1 MEEDVRSIVCSFDNL
16 YNAMLKCRSGVTW
29 KDSVS
34 RYTNNGLSS
43 VLKLKNSLDTDTY
56 EIEDYYHFTIHEPKK
71 REIVSTKFKDRVFQR
86 SLCDNY
92 LYHEITKGFIYDNGA
107 CQVNRGTDFSRKR
120 LKVHLQKYYRQYGS
134 EGWVL
139 KIDFKNYFGSTP
151 HSTVKDALK
160 KVVNDQWALDQVYRI
175 VDSYN
180 TDGNAVGLG
189 LGSQI
194 TQLVQL
200 LVLNRVDHYIKEYLR
215 IEHYIRYMDDMVL
228 IDGNKEY
235 LMICLKD
242 IREKAEHLGL
252 SLNMKKTQLFK
263 LSQGINFLG
272 FKFLLSDTGRVAMI
286 INHSNINKRKRKLR
300 KYHAMVTSGRMT
312 KQKADECYLAWRAH
326 ASKGNSYKLIANIDR
341 FYQDLWRN
349 DYVQKIDA

>member
-1 MEEDVRSIVCSFDNL
+1 MEDVRAEVCSFDNL
-16 YNAMLKCRSGVTW
+16 YKAMLKCKSGVTW

-34 RYTNNGLSS
+34 RYSNNGLSS
-43 VLKLKNSLDTDTY
+43 VLKLKNSLDEDTY
-56 EIEDYYHFTIHEPKK
+56 RIEDYYHFTIHEPKM

-107 CQVNRGTDFSRKR
+107 CQINRGTDFSRNR
-120 LKVHLQKYYRQYGS
+120 LKVHLQKYYRQHGPKGY
-134 EGWVL
+134 VL

-160 KVVNDQWALDQVYRI
+160 KVVKDEWALKQVCKI
-175 VDSYN
+175 IDSYN
-180 TDGNAVGLG
+180 TDGKAVGLG

-200 LVLNRVDHYIKEYLR
+200 LVLNRMDHYIKEYLR

-228 IDGNKEY
+228 IDGNKDY

-242 IREKAEHLGL
+242 IQGKAAELGL
-252 SLNMKKTQLFK
+252 SLNMQKTQLFK

-272 FKFLLSDTGRVAMI
+272 FKFLLSDTGKVVML
-286 INHSNINKRKRKLR
+286 INHSNISKRKRKLR

-312 KQKADECYLAWRAH
+312 RQKADECYLAWRAH

-341 FYQDLWRN
+341 FYQDLWRERRCSKN
-349 DYVQKIDA
+349 